1 MLYKRAKPEAMLGK
15 ESARNG
21 LKKIKTLS
29 AKSQRYN
36 DALFFVPPLVFVSRN
51 IYPLY
56 SDKTFLLVSLH
67 WTFSKYCKT
76 TQ

>member
-36 DALFFVPPLVFVSRN
+36 DALFFVPSLVFVSRN
-51 IYPLY
+51 IYLLSVLWQNFPTGLLAL
-56 SDKTFLLVSLH
+56 DFL
-67 WTFSKYCKT
+67 
-76 TQ
+76 

>member
-36 DALFFVPPLVFVSRN
+36 DALFFVPSLVFVSRN
-51 IYPLY
+51 IY
-56 SDKTFLLVSLH
+56 LLSVL
-67 WTFSKYCKT
+67 
-76 TQ
+76 